1 MASETAAIPGFSEK
15 DFYLAEF
22 RGRAVAI
29 ALEGADEAGFEALGA
44 VLDEF
49 SANGTRVLVLT
60 EDPELLE
67 KIVPNAW
74 ISSQQFLW
82 ASALWRLFRVNFSA
96 GLRVDAAGKGF
107 VHACHQVVD
116 RLQLAKLVLIE
127 PYEALV
133 DFGRVTAFVR
143 RPRRTR
149 PHARGSAFDAHR
161 GSPTHVSRNSRH
173 AGGGSAGDQPM

>member
-44 VLDEF
+44 VLDQF

-67 KIVPNAW
+67 KIVPNGFEF
-74 ISSQQFLW
+74 IILRLGLENGSTPSS
-82 ASALWRLFRVNFSA
+82 
-96 GLRVDAAGKGF
+96 
-107 VHACHQVVD
+107 
-116 RLQLAKLVLIE
+116 
-127 PYEALV
+127 
-133 DFGRVTAFVR
+133 
-143 RPRRTR
+143 
-149 PHARGSAFDAHR
+149 
-161 GSPTHVSRNSRH
+161 
-173 AGGGSAGDQPM
+173 GGGGGGF